1 MTFSVLLLYNVHS
14 GQRPNFLQWPTWF
27 GLNVDTK
34 EPGTTLVAGSF
45 CLLTDWLGIYC
56 NEILQ
61 MYLWWKCLRIFS
73 LKQTLNTG
81 INLRNNLMQH
91 PLFKEAEVKSQR
103 IERLHL
109 GLVLKLCDL
118 SEVKVTQS
126 CPTLATPWTRQSMEF
141 FMPEYWSG

>member
-1 MTFSVLLLYNVHS
+1 
-14 GQRPNFLQWPTWF
+14 
-27 GLNVDTK
+27 
-34 EPGTTLVAGSF
+34 
-45 CLLTDWLGIYC
+45 LLTDWLGIYC

-109 GLVLKLCDL
+109 VAQLVKNLPAMQENL
-118 SEVKVTQS
+118 V
-126 CPTLATPWTRQSMEF
+126 
-141 FMPEYWSG
+141 